1 MRPEQLKQEINQLNL
16 SEKIRLVEDVWN
28 SIAEN
33 QENLP
38 MPDWHK
44 HELDKRLQTY
54 QSGDAQL
61 IDWNTIHKELKAK

>member
-1 MRPEQLKQEINQLNL
+1 MLPEQLKQEINQLNL
-16 SEKIRLVEDVWN
+16 SDKIRLVEDLWD

-44 HELDKRLQTY
+44 RELDKRLQAF
-54 QSGDAQL
+54 QSGETQ
-61 IDWNTIHKELKAK
+61 IVDWNTIQKELKTK